1 MKLYL
6 PSSIA
11 TLNLMLLLGVPSFST
26 AAKPRLRGRDA
37 QNQNQNQYTDEERD
51 SPASDLFK
59 RILDNDS
66 QPRLN
71 HNYDAVQQP
80 NINSFAATRNDNMEE
95 RDSAWLLSSVLSSSS
110 KAEQTS
116 KVEQTARLPQVLPG
130 VDLPS
135 PQAEIEIPETIDH
148 PFVETRVDS
157 FIGSALQGTLLNM
170 LGKAKSD
177 KSVTAVSKA
186 MLLASQK
193 IGSQINSSEYKFF
206 GNGNHSQNLKYLLKT
221 NPFMATAITERDG
234 GFELRA
240 FDKSDPYAEYESASL
255 FRQIV
260 SCLGGSSHRVNIR
273 FDANMSIR
281 EIRVYE
287 VRTYVVYLLVLS
299 AITLVAHSLPLH
311 SNSIT
316 MHTGYFW

>member
-6 PSSIA
+6 PTSTA
-11 TLNLMLLLGVPSFST
+11 TLMLLLLGVPSFST

-37 QNQNQNQYTDEERD
+37 QNQYTDTDEERN
-51 SPASDLFK
+51 SPSVSVSVRK
-59 RILDNDS
+59 ILDKDS
-66 QPRLN
+66 QPRL
-71 HNYDAVQQP
+71 NYDAVQQP
-80 NINSFAATRNDNMEE
+80 NINPFHHFLTWNWNEE
-95 RDSAWLLSSVLSSSS
+95 
-110 KAEQTS
+110 
-116 KVEQTARLPQVLPG
+116 EQTARLPQVLPG

-135 PQAEIEIPETIDH
+135 PPAEIPETIDH
-148 PFVETRVDS
+148 PFVEPRVFF
-157 FIGSALQGTLLNM
+157 FIGRATLGTVNSM
-170 LGKAKSD
+170 LGQPKSD

-240 FDKSDPYAEYESASL
+240 FDKSDPHAEYESATL

-281 EIRVYE
+281 EILVYE
-287 VRTYVVYLLVLS
+287 VRTYVVF
-299 AITLVAHSLPLH
+299 
-311 SNSIT
+311 
-316 MHTGYFW
+316 FWFSQQ